1 MNRIILLTFGFLVA
15 GCGWTPSPA
24 PTEPGTATAPI
35 VVVPDNWVFLD
46 LPSIDRL
53 VNASDEYIGVAVSGE
68 QDTVLARAVAGAQQ
82 GGWDETRRKD
92 VFDGYKVYF
101 EGSDGSQLCI
111 STRPWGEQVELTATI
126 APPE

>member
-15 GCGWTPSPA
+15 GCGLTPSPA

-82 GGWDETRRKD
+82 GGWDE
-92 VFDGYKVYF
+92 YKVYF